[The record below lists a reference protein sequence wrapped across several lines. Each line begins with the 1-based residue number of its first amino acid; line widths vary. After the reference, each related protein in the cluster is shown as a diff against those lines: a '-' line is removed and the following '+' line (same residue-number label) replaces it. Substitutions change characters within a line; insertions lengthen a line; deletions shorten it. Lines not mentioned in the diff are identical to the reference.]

1 MKSKI
6 KALCSNQIKMLKTI
20 HFIKRWMLRNKRD
33 KSTSEYFSWQLWTV
47 LKRILKRIK
56 QALDQW
62 EVFTINIQHLLM
74 IKIKNK
80 MMYSN
85 TLLLI
90 FPIRISNILKS
101 RMLNSLNIYRET
113 QIFILRSRNSFF
125 TISIL
130 IYLKNI
136 IKG

>member
-1 MKSKI
+1 
-6 KALCSNQIKMLKTI
+6 
-20 HFIKRWMLRNKRD
+20 
-33 KSTSEYFSWQLWTV
+33 
-47 LKRILKRIK
+47 
-56 QALDQW
+56 
-62 EVFTINIQHLLM
+62 LLM